1 MKNKNYLKRLEYL
14 LNDVLNTGNTV
25 SFNSFLDRMG
35 DFKTEKGTNEM
46 GDWVKT
52 TYTSNDGT
60 YVQVSYLIHGKLE
73 KVDTNSELHEL
84 NEQLQKCVEKQDFET
99 AAVLRDKIKSFD
111 LIKSKQMELKKELDE
126 VIKEQNFERAIE
138 IREELKKIN

>member
-84 NEQLQKCVEKQDFET
+84 NVQLQKCVEKQDFET